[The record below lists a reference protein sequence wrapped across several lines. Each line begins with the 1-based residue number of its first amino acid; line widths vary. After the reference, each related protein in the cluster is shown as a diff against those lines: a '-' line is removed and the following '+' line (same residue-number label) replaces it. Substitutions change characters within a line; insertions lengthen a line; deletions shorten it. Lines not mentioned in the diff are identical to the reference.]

1 MAYGHSTPYVC
12 EEFAQRTLSALL
24 MASMPFSKPAP
35 QLAYLFSD
43 SREMDAR
50 KAALQQLSTLGTLTR
65 NVESQKEKQMY
76 LFAV

>member
-35 QLAYLFSD
+35 QLAY